1 MGLLDTVLMQVAELK
16 QEAGKISNLD
26 LQRKVV
32 RVFYYLCVVTL
43 QYTAPMILI
52 LYLSFLYK
60 TLGGGSWSGGL
71 VQGPGET
78 QEAVK
83 EAGDEFQEVQVDTG
97 DMDIGIG
104 SVINQEES
112 VEAIKHQFSLAWNSV
127 KNVSQTKIQYSPV
140 QILGSYSRIIPTIL
154 IRCCDFLSQSEAHY
168 PIISDWTPAGVSQPG
183 TNFGGWVSPSGK
195 IEGID
200 VANHSKP
207 QQLG

>member
-1 MGLLDTVLMQVAELK
+1 MALSDTACDVKVAELK
-16 QEAGKISNLD
+16 QEAGKISNQD

-60 TLGGGSWSGGL
+60 TLGGGSWTGGL
-71 VQGPGET
+71 VQGPGAD

-83 EAGDEFQEVQVDTG
+83 EAGDEFQEVQVDTE
-97 DMDIGIG
+97 DMDIGLG

-127 KNVSQTKIQYSPV
+127 KNVS
-140 QILGSYSRIIPTIL
+140 L
-154 IRCCDFLSQSEAHY
+154 LSE
-168 PIISDWTPAGVSQPG
+168 T
-183 TNFGGWVSPSGK
+183 
-195 IEGID
+195 
-200 VANHSKP
+200 
-207 QQLG
+207 

>member
-1 MGLLDTVLMQVAELK
+1 MQVAELK

-60 TLGGGSWSGGL
+60 TLGGGSWTGGL
-71 VQGPGET
+71 VQGPGDV
-78 QEAVK
+78 QEQVK
-83 EAGDEFQEVQVDTG
+83 EAGDEFQEVQVDTE

-127 KNVSQTKIQYSPV
+127 KNVSKFA
-140 QILGSYSRIIPTIL
+140 LNKSYSKNPDAGVHPRGVQGAAGFLHLVVLLRLVLLGRDRRGLPVLLLQSVNLTSIIPTCASL
-154 IRCCDFLSQSEAHY
+154 LLLSA
-168 PIISDWTPAGVSQPG
+168 TLL
-183 TNFGGWVSPSGK
+183 K
-195 IEGID
+195 M
-200 VANHSKP
+200 
-207 QQLG
+207 

>member
-1 MGLLDTVLMQVAELK
+1 MCVQVAELK

-60 TLGGGSWSGGL
+60 TLGGGSWTGGL
-71 VQGPGET
+71 VHGPGDIQDARKTAGNEF
-78 QEAVK
+78 EDVK
-83 EAGDEFQEVQVDTG
+83 V
-97 DMDIGIG
+97 DIGIG

-127 KNVSQTKIQYSPV
+127 NNVSIM
-140 QILGSYSRIIPTIL
+140 
-154 IRCCDFLSQSEAHY
+154 
-168 PIISDWTPAGVSQPG
+168 
-183 TNFGGWVSPSGK
+183 
-195 IEGID
+195 
-200 VANHSKP
+200 
-207 QQLG
+207 

>member
-1 MGLLDTVLMQVAELK
+1 MLTNTFCDVQVAELK

-60 TLGGGSWSGGL
+60 TLGGGSWTGGL
-71 VQGPGET
+71 VQGPGAA
-78 QEAVK
+78 QEPVK
-83 EAGDEFQEVQVDTG
+83 EAGDEFQEVQVDTE

-127 KNVSQTKIQYSPV
+127 KNVSKFV
-140 QILGSYSRIIPTIL
+140 QNRSYSKNPNPGVHPRGVQGAAGFLHLVVLLCLVLLSRDRRGLPVLLLQSVNLTSIIPTCASL
-154 IRCCDFLSQSEAHY
+154 LLLSA
-168 PIISDWTPAGVSQPG
+168 T
-183 TNFGGWVSPSGK
+183 
-195 IEGID
+195 
-200 VANHSKP
+200 
-207 QQLG
+207 LLRM

>member
-1 MGLLDTVLMQVAELK
+1 MKVAELK

-71 VQGPGET
+71 VQGPGAG
-78 QEAVK
+78 QEVVK
-83 EAGDEFQEVQVDTG
+83 EAGDEFQEVQVDTE

-127 KNVSQTKIQYSPV
+127 KNVSHLSKLKFFKSI
-140 QILGSYSRIIPTIL
+140 TIN
-154 IRCCDFLSQSEAHY
+154 I
-168 PIISDWTPAGVSQPG
+168 
-183 TNFGGWVSPSGK
+183 
-195 IEGID
+195 
-200 VANHSKP
+200 
-207 QQLG
+207 

>member
-1 MGLLDTVLMQVAELK
+1 MQVAELK

-60 TLGGGSWSGGL
+60 TLGGGSWTGGL
-71 VQGPGET
+71 VQGPGAG

-83 EAGDEFQEVQVDTG
+83 EAGDEFQEVQVDTE
-97 DMDIGIG
+97 DMDIGLG

-127 KNVSQTKIQYSPV
+127 KNVSH
-140 QILGSYSRIIPTIL
+140 
-154 IRCCDFLSQSEAHY
+154 LSKQKLHNKRRLNIYES
-168 PIISDWTPAGVSQPG
+168 
-183 TNFGGWVSPSGK
+183 
-195 IEGID
+195 
-200 VANHSKP
+200 
-207 QQLG
+207 

>member
-1 MGLLDTVLMQVAELK
+1 MMMMMTRNLYKGMKEPLMTAESFETMRLGLVSLTILYRLLIMPRYLQAYLNIAYDKVTRLFLSLGTITKPVCEQVAELK

-60 TLGGGSWSGGL
+60 TLGGGSWTGGL
-71 VQGPGET
+71 VQGPGAG

-83 EAGDEFQEVQVDTG
+83 EAGDEFQEVQVDTE

-127 KNVSQTKIQYSPV
+127 KNVSHFS
-140 QILGSYSRIIPTIL
+140 L
-154 IRCCDFLSQSEAHY
+154 
-168 PIISDWTPAGVSQPG
+168 
-183 TNFGGWVSPSGK
+183 
-195 IEGID
+195 
-200 VANHSKP
+200 
-207 QQLG
+207 

>member
-1 MGLLDTVLMQVAELK
+1 MKVAELK

-60 TLGGGSWSGGL
+60 TLGGGSWTGGL
-71 VQGPGET
+71 VQGPGAG

-83 EAGDEFQEVQVDTG
+83 EVGDEFQEVQVDTE
-97 DMDIGIG
+97 DMDIGLG

-127 KNVSQTKIQYSPV
+127 KNVSHLSKLKFLKSI
-140 QILGSYSRIIPTIL
+140 TIN
-154 IRCCDFLSQSEAHY
+154 I
-168 PIISDWTPAGVSQPG
+168 
-183 TNFGGWVSPSGK
+183 
-195 IEGID
+195 
-200 VANHSKP
+200 
-207 QQLG
+207 